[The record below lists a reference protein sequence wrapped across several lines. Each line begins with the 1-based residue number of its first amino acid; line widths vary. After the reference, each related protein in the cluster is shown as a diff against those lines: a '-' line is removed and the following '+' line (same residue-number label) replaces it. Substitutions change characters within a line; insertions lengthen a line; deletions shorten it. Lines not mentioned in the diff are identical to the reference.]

1 MHRYGWEPMA
11 SAPKPPRTG
20 ATSSGR
26 ELEGGDL
33 HAWAVEYGPALRR
46 FFSRRASAA
55 DVDDL
60 VQDVFLKLQV
70 RGATSDIDNIEGYL
84 FRTAASVLSQ
94 RRRYPTWA
102 WGSQEDL
109 DHAPDLT
116 DDLSPERILI
126 GKQTLDTMMKA
137 LRDLP
142 PRCAQA
148 FILYRFEH
156 LPQEAVARRMGIS
169 VKAVE
174 ALLQRTLRRL
184 FEQVGWRP

>member
-1 MHRYGWEPMA
+1 MHLYGWEPMA

-20 ATSSGR
+20 ATSCER
-26 ELEGGDL
+26 QLEGDDL
-33 HAWAVEYGPALRR
+33 RAWAVQYAPALKRYFR
-46 FFSRRASAA
+46 RRASSA

-70 RGATSDIDNIEGYL
+70 RGATSDIDNVEGYL
-84 FRTAASVLSQ
+84 FKTAASVLGQ

-102 WGSQEDL
+102 WGNQEDL
-109 DHAPDLT
+109 EDVAELT

-126 GKQTLDTMMKA
+126 GKQTLDAMMKA

-156 LPQEAVARRMGIS
+156 LSQEAVARRMGIS

-174 ALLQRTLRRL
+174 ALMQRTVQRL